1 MGHARVIHR
10 IAAPIEEVWKLAID
24 MERLPEWNPY
34 WEVRNLTGPFD
45 AVGTTFDGTMRM
57 LGRTI
62 EGVGKVL
69 EIEPLHLIHLEATS
83 PSVGPFDM
91 HFSYDPDGDTTLCTF
106 DVEYRVPAGLFGSAI
121 DKVFIE
127 HYVDRQV
134 EHMADNFR
142 ALAEV
147 KAPVTI

>member
-10 IAAPIEEVWKLAID
+10 IGAPIEDVWKLAVDID
-24 MERLPEWNPY
+24 RLPEWNPY

-57 LGRTI
+57 LGRSI
-62 EGVGKVL
+62 EAVGKIL
-69 EIEPLHLIHLEATS
+69 EVEPTHLIHLEALS
-83 PSVGPFDM
+83 PRMGPFDM
-91 HFSYDPDGDTTLCTF
+91 RFSYDPEAGWTLCTI
-106 DVEYRVPAGLFGSAI
+106 DIEYKVPAGLFGSAI

-127 HYVDRQV
+127 RYVDRQIG
-134 EHMADNFR
+134 HMAENFK